1 MLRDL
6 FKTESKMTLNS
17 LSIDLQIRILF
28 NQHCVFEDKI
38 PMLQISIV
46 KF

>member
-17 LSIDLQIRILF
+17 LSIDLQKRLLF
-28 NQHCVFEDKI
+28 NQHRFFEDKI
-38 PMLQISIV
+38 PMLQINIV